1 VNHNP
6 DNPDCDIN
14 IRRYHGVG
22 AFLTGQEPDMT
33 LDSTPPR
40 IGFLGFGEAARLLA
54 AGLRANGYTGEL
66 LGYSRRGAKAQPGD
80 PVTEKAAASGV
91 KLVRTVAALAKGS
104 DIVLGLTPGKNAL
117 PALKKI
123 LKHLRADQ
131 LYVDASSN
139 SAKAME
145 QAAAL
150 VGDKARFVDAA
161 ILAPVDLQ
169 GLASPFVASGPHAA
183 EFRDRM
189 TPHGLHIRVVGS
201 AAGDAS
207 AMKLIRSTFTKS
219 LAAILIECMEA
230 ARRRDILDTMA
241 GDIAKTFS
249 EIPFDKVIKR
259 YISGTAVHCE
269 RRLHEMHDCLG
280 LLDSMGS
287 ANRSTKATI
296 AMLRELI
303 RMEMPLK
310 FPKEPDSIH
319 PVLDAIIAAR
329 DSGR

>member
-1 VNHNP
+1 MNDH
-6 DNPDCDIN
+6 
-14 IRRYHGVG
+14 
-22 AFLTGQEPDMT
+22 A
-33 LDSTPPR
+33 TPPS

-54 AGLRANGYTGEL
+54 TDLVKSGYSGKL
-66 LGYSRRGAKAQPGD
+66 LGYSRRGAKAAPGD
-80 PVTEKAAASGV
+80 PALAQAQAAGV
-91 KLVRTVAALAKGS
+91 QLTKTVAALAKGS
-104 DIVLGLTPGKNAL
+104 DLILALTPGKAAL

-123 LKHLRADQ
+123 LRHLRPDQ

-169 GLASPFVASGPHAA
+169 GLKSPFVASGPHAA

-189 TPHGLHIRVVGS
+189 TPHGLMIRVVGE

-207 AMKLIRSTFTKS
+207 AMKLIRSAFTKS
-219 LAAILIECMEA
+219 LAAILIESMEA
-230 ARRRDILDTMA
+230 ARRRGILDVMT

-249 EIPFDKVIKR
+249 EIPFDKIIRR

-269 RRLHEMHDCLG
+269 RRLHEMQDCLA
-280 LLDSMGS
+280 LLREMGS
-287 ANRSTKATI
+287 GDRSTMATVNT
-296 AMLRELI
+296 LRELI
-303 RMEMPLK
+303 RMDMPAK
-310 FPKEPDSIH
+310 FPKEPESIH

-329 DSGR
+329 DKAA